1 MTDRDTEF
9 TDFAQARWHRLC
21 RFAYALTRDE
31 QAAED
36 LVQEALTK
44 VYVAWPR
51 IRSSDAV
58 EAYSRTCVTRCF
70 LADRRR
76 RRWHEVPLGTEPGSE
91 DTANDRGLDVESR
104 DEIWRELGALPPRQR
119 AVLVL
124 RYYEDLTEAQIADVL
139 GCRPGTVKSQASK
152 ALARLRNK
160 LAPANVNRR
169 TQEDL

>member
-1 MTDRDTEF
+1 MADRDAEFTEF
-9 TDFAQARWHRLC
+9 VRARWPRLC
-21 RFAYALTRDE
+21 RFAYALARDE
-31 QAAED
+31 QTAED
-36 LVQEALTK
+36 LVQRALAQ

-58 EAYSRTCVTRCF
+58 ETYSRTCITRCF

-76 RRWHEVPLGTEPGSE
+76 RRWHEVPFDAPSGTSDRANASEP
-91 DTANDRGLDVESR
+91 DVEAR
-104 DEIWRELGALPPRQR
+104 DEMWRELGTLPPRQR

-152 ALARLRNK
+152 ALARLRHQ
-160 LAPANVNRR
+160 LAQVGPS
-169 TQEDL
+169 TQEHL